1 MNSIDIKTI
10 SNIVTMWGI
19 TNSCLT
25 IITIINTNDI
35 MNTVGKYNYK
45 KFLFQYVSS
54 MSLCAFTFS
63 CTYSLMK
70 HYKID

>member
-1 MNSIDIKTI
+1 MNSVDIKTI
-10 SNIVTMWGI
+10 GTIITMWGI

-25 IITIINTNDI
+25 IITAINTNDI
-35 MNTVGKYNYK
+35 MNIVGTHNYK

-54 MSLCAFTFS
+54 ISLCAFTFS